1 MSDPGVTRAES
12 CVIACADTWRDA
24 GEVMVSP
31 FGTIPA
37 LGARLA
43 KRTFSPDIVLT
54 DGEAALMVGAPPIA
68 TRPDE
73 LVREAAMPYRTVFD
87 VVWSGR
93 RNMMMMASQIDRNGN
108 QNISAIGPH
117 AKPKVQLVGVRGA
130 PGNSVNHP
138 TSYWVPDH
146 TVRTFVEQVDVV
158 SGVGY
163 ARAAAAGAGA
173 TRFHD
178 VPRVVSNLGVFDFE
192 TPDRTMRLRSH
203 HPGVTVDDIV
213 AATGFTLTIPDDVA
227 ETRLPTPE
235 ELDLIRT
242 VLDPGSQRDPRGA
255 DLTPDIG
262 AALHPAL
269 HTELCERIG
278 VRYPLVQTGMGW
290 VAGPR
295 LVAATTEAGGLG
307 ILASATMSLDELAA
321 AIAEVRRRTNGPFGV
336 NLRTDVADVH
346 ERIELMIETGARVA
360 SFAQAPNPA
369 LVTRCKEAGLF
380 VVPTVGARR
389 HAEKVAE
396 WGVDAVIAQ
405 GGEGGGHTGTVPT
418 TLLLPQVVDA
428 VGDRVLVLGAGG
440 FYNGRGLVAALSY
453 GAAGVAMGT
462 RFLLSAESRVPDAVK
477 ALYLGTPVTGTVVTT
492 KVDGAPQRV
501 VRTDLVDHLESQSW
515 LRSLPRALRSAYQFR
530 QETGATFGSLL
541 REGRAMKEGNE
552 LTWAQVVMAA
562 NAPVMTKAALVEGQ
576 TDVGVLPTGQVVGVI
591 ESLPSVAEI
600 IAAVMIEADAVLRR
614 WSAST

>member
-1 MSDPGVTRAES
+1 
-12 CVIACADTWRDA
+12 
-24 GEVMVSP
+24 MVSP

-68 TRPDE
+68 ARPAE

-93 RNMMMMASQIDRNGN
+93 RNMMMMASQIDRTGN

-178 VPRVVSNLGVFDFE
+178 IPRVVSNLGVFDFE

-213 AATGFTLTIPDDVA
+213 AATGFALTVPDDVA

-235 ELDLIRT
+235 ELELIRV
-242 VLDPGSQRDPRGA
+242 VLDPGSLRDREVQALSADAGA
-255 DLTPDIG
+255 SSG
-262 AALHPAL
+262 APLHPAL

-278 VRYPLVQTGMGW
+278 IRYPLVQTGMGW

-307 ILASATMSLDELAA
+307 ILASATMNLDELAT
-321 AIAEVRRRTNGPFGV
+321 AIAEVRRRTSGPFGV

-380 VVPTVGARR
+380 VIPTVGARR

-428 VGDRVLVLGAGG
+428 VGDKVLVLGAGG

-453 GAAGVAMGT
+453 GAAGIAMGT

-515 LRSLPRALRSAYQFR
+515 LRSLPRALRSAYRFR
-530 QETGATFGSLL
+530 QETGTSIGSLL

-562 NAPVMTKAALVEGQ
+562 NAPVMTKAALVEGH

-591 ESLPSVAEI
+591 ESLPTVADI
-600 IAAVMIEADAVLRR
+600 VTAIMTEADAVLRR
-614 WSAST
+614 WSASS